1 MKRNRIIVSLALVC
15 SMVLFNTVG
24 ISATDD
30 GLSISQMEELKEAN
44 QEEIDRL
51 QRQIDEA
58 QERLQSA
65 EDDELSKQEYQQAIS
80 DKIKLQQEN
89 ISYVEDQIGE
99 LDRQIDTLNDNVS
112 YLEDEMASLKV
123 DIDAN
128 MQQFKKRLKAM
139 YISGNDSLASVL
151 VGANNFF
158 DILTKMEFISR
169 ISSHDNALM
178 ETLKSQI
185 NDYNE
190 DMEILNLSK
199 QELESKKEQSTQKR
213 EEFSSILTQLSADFA
228 NTQDELDKLSLEKE
242 ALNVDIADL
251 QKYQEEQEDEEE
263 RIQRSIKDYYVQ
275 SSIAESQSV
284 VSSVSQSEAIYES
297 QQNSISMAKSVSVSE
312 SLIESLQESVAES
325 LLSKASASMSEY
337 ESVSNSIEESK
348 RQTTR
353 VTTQAPVVT
362 TPEPVIV
369 TTAATEPAANYV
381 TGGTFNW
388 PVPNFYTITDYYD
401 VRSWNDQGMHYG
413 IDISGIDVAGADIV
427 SAEAGTVILVVNSC
441 THNYPKYSSCGC
453 GGGFGNYV
461 IVDHGNGYCTLYGHC
476 ASVDVSV
483 GDYVS
488 RGQVI
493 AHVGT
498 TGYSTG
504 YHLHFE
510 VRYDGERIDPLP
522 FLS

>member
-1 MKRNRIIVSLALVC
+1 MKRKRTLISLALIC

-24 ISATDD
+24 ISATDSE
-30 GLSISQMEELKEAN
+30 LSISQMEGLKEAN

-51 QRQIDEA
+51 QKQIEDVQQKLQNAENDE
-58 QERLQSA
+58 R
-65 EDDELSKQEYQQAIS
+65 SKQEYQQAIS

-89 ISYVEDQIGE
+89 ISYVENQIGE
-99 LDRQIDTLNDNVS
+99 LDNQINTLNENIT

-128 MQQFKKRLKAM
+128 MLQFKKRLKAM
-139 YISGNDSLASVL
+139 YISGNDSFASVL

-158 DILTKMEFISR
+158 DILTKMEFIAR

-185 NDYNE
+185 KDYNE

-199 QELESKKEQSTQKR
+199 QELENKKDQSTQKR
-213 EEFSSILTQLSADFA
+213 EEFSNILTQLSDDFK
-228 NTQDELDKLSLEKE
+228 NTQDQLDRLSLEKE
-242 ALNVDIADL
+242 ALNMDIAEL
-251 QKYQEEQEDEEE
+251 QNYQEEQENEEE
-263 RIQRSIKDYYVQ
+263 RIQQAIKEYYKQ
-275 SSIAESQSV
+275 SSIAESQSAI
-284 VSSVSQSEAIYES
+284 SSISQSRAIYES
-297 QQNSISMAKSVSVSE
+297 QQNSISISNSLSVSMSINE
-312 SLIESLQESVAES
+312 SIQQSVAES
-325 LLSKASASMSEY
+325 LLSKVSARESEY
-337 ESVSNSIEESK
+337 ESISNSIEASK

-353 VTTQAPVVT
+353 ATTKVPVVT
-362 TPEPVIV
+362 TPEPIVV
-369 TTAATEPAANYV
+369 TTEPPPVNNYL

-401 VRSWNDQGMHYG
+401 VRTWNNQGMHYG
-413 IDISGIDVAGADIV
+413 IDISGINVAGTDIV
-427 SAEAGTVILVVNSC
+427 SAEAGTVILALNGC

-453 GGGFGNYV
+453 GGGFGNYI
-461 IVDHGNGYCTLYGHC
+461 IVDHGGGYCTLYGHC
-476 ASVDVSV
+476 QSVDVSV

-493 AHVGT
+493 GHVGT

-510 VRYDGERIDPLP
+510 VRYNGERIDPLP